1 MKKMTSMEVNQED
14 TEYTPADYD
23 NLHSYRSKIRRRH
36 PEMNFQ
42 IKLGQGKCTVKRT
55 S

>member
-1 MKKMTSMEVNQED
+1 MKQMSVNQTED
-14 TEYTPADYD
+14 YTQADYD
-23 NLHSYRSKIRRRH
+23 NLHSYRSKIRRKH

-42 IKLGQGKCTVKRT
+42 IKLGGGKCTVRRT